1 LGSPRPGKPERV
13 TDMSVEE
20 LLPAY
25 AAGELSEEESER
37 VEVALAESQRL
48 RVELSRYERLFVL
61 LSAAAAEE
69 VRVPADLRRRVTLQL
84 TMNAYLDAAADLLGG
99 ILGAYGR
106 ALVYFLRLA

>member
-1 LGSPRPGKPERV
+1 
-13 TDMSVEE
+13 MNVEE

-25 AAGELSEEESER
+25 VAGELSEEESER
-37 VEVALAESQRL
+37 VEAALAESPRL
-48 RVELSRYERLFVL
+48 RDELSRYERLFVL

-69 VRVPADLRRRVTLQL
+69 VRVPADLRTRIALQIA
-84 TMNAYLDAAADLLGG
+84 MNAYLDAAANLLGD

>member
-1 LGSPRPGKPERV
+1 
-13 TDMSVEE
+13 MNIEE

-25 AAGELSEEESER
+25 VAGELSDEESER
-37 VEVALAESQRL
+37 VEAALAESPRL

-69 VRVPADLRRRVTLQL
+69 VRVPADLQARVMVQITLS
-84 TMNAYLDAAADLLGG
+84 AYLSAVAELLGD

-106 ALVYFLRLA
+106 AVVYFLRLA

>member
-1 LGSPRPGKPERV
+1 
-13 TDMSVEE
+13 MSVEE

-61 LSAAAAEE
+61 LSAAEE

>member
-1 LGSPRPGKPERV
+1 
-13 TDMSVEE
+13 MNVEE

-25 AAGELSEEESER
+25 VAGELSEEESER
-37 VEVALAESQRL
+37 VEAALAESPRL
-48 RVELSRYERLFVL
+48 RDEFSRYERLFVL

-69 VRVPADLRRRVTLQL
+69 VRVPADLRSRIALQI
-84 TMNAYLDAAADLLGG
+84 TMNAYLDAAANLLGD